1 MDKQTNLAK
10 IFEFV
15 LKFKTGKIILRIFGR
30 FASTYKV
37 HASAEQINLLCS
49 RLLRIFDALIVPEV
63 RVNVHV
69 GGRTGRRKVAVE

>member
-15 LKFKTGKIILRIFGR
+15 LKFKTGKIILRIFG
-30 FASTYKV
+30 
-37 HASAEQINLLCS
+37 
-49 RLLRIFDALIVPEV
+49 ALIVPEV

-69 GGRTGRRKVAVE
+69 GGRTGWRKVAVE